1 MKRSL
6 ATIALIL
13 LAGISVL
20 YAQANYSLGIKAGV
34 SLANQSYRLTPI
46 DYSLETEPIVGPAIS
61 LFVEAFRGSHF
72 SFQVDLSYLV
82 KGSSTKVQS
91 ITVNH
96 LDNDQI
102 SVTEGEEST
111 STFKY
116 LSIAPMA
123 RYRMGQASMV
133 PYLLLGPRVDMLLDY
148 STDSE
153 YPLDNQNGTILGLT
167 LGAGLEYKLEKL
179 GLFTEL
185 QFQPDLS
192 PLTSEEPLHI
202 NNNIISFTLGLR
214 WFVSE

>member
-6 ATIALIL
+6 STIALIL
-13 LAGISVL
+13 IAGISVL

-34 SLANQSYRLTPI
+34 SLANQAYKFTPI
-46 DYSLETEPIVGPAIS
+46 DYTMETEPVVGPAIS

-82 KGSSTKVQS
+82 KGSKTSTGSV
-91 ITVNH
+91 TVDH
-96 LDNDQI
+96 LNNDQI
-102 SVTEGEEST
+102 IVNEGEQST

-123 RYRMGQASMV
+123 RYRMGQGSLV
-133 PYLLLGPRVDMLLDY
+133 PYFLLGPRLDMLLDY

-153 YPLDNQNGTILGLT
+153 YPLDNQNGTILGLI

-179 GLFTEL
+179 GLFTE
-185 QFQPDLS
+185 DRKS
-192 PLTSEEPLHI
+192 
-202 NNNIISFTLGLR
+202 
-214 WFVSE
+214 VV

>member
-6 ATIALIL
+6 ASITLIL
-13 LAGISVL
+13 IAGISVL

-34 SLANQSYRLTPI
+34 SLANQTYTYTPI
-46 DYSLETEPIVGPAIS
+46 DYTMETEPVVGPAIS

-72 SFQVDLSYLV
+72 SFQVDLSYAV
-82 KGSSTKVQS
+82 KGSSTKVES

-102 SVTEGEEST
+102 TVTEGEEST

-123 RYRMGQASMV
+123 RYRMGQGSLL
-133 PYLLLGPRVDMLLDY
+133 PYFLLGPRLDMLLDY

-153 YPLDNQNGTILGLT
+153 YPLDNQNGTILGLI
-167 LGAGLEYKLEKL
+167 LGVGLEYKLEKL

-185 QFQPDLS
+185 QYQPDLS

-214 WFVSE
+214 WLVSD

>member
-1 MKRSL
+1 MRRGL

-13 LAGISVL
+13 MAGISIL
-20 YAQANYSLGIKAGV
+20 YSQANYSLGIKAGV
-34 SLANQSYRLTPI
+34 SLANQSYQLRPI
-46 DYSLETEPIVGPAIS
+46 DYTIETEPIVGPAIF

-82 KGSSTKVQS
+82 KGSKSSTES
-91 ITVNH
+91 LTVDH
-96 LDNDQI
+96 LNNDQI
-102 SVTEGEEST
+102 IVNEGEQST

-123 RYRMGQASMV
+123 RYRMGQGSLLS
-133 PYLLLGPRVDMLLDY
+133 YFLLGPRLDMLLDY

-153 YPLDNQNGTILGLT
+153 YPLENQNGTILGLT
-167 LGAGLEYKLEKL
+167 LGAGLEYKLEKV

-192 PLTSEEPLHI
+192 PLTNEEPLHI

-214 WFVSE
+214 RLISD